1 MGREAAPQVRR
12 RVFSVEWAEEH
23 FSADE
28 VIDAFLLGSPVDV
41 IITVKHKILEFIE
54 SYKNELGF
62 QEKLLSELSCYYY
75 PPNQWGSGPLWLSHI
90 VRKLDEYLRTVKSD
104 QVKVD
109 KPF

>member
-1 MGREAAPQVRR
+1 
-12 RVFSVEWAEEH
+12 VFSVEWAEEH

-75 PPNQWGSGPLWLSHI
+75 
-90 VRKLDEYLRTVKSD
+90 SD
-104 QVKVD
+104 KAMGIRPIMAQPYSPKT
-109 KPF
+109 